1 MFQIESLGEG
11 VFDLG
16 CGGVPARAYDRF
28 TRRTLLLQRMEALS
42 PGELHLVRGY
52 LGIGRPNE
60 QGMTFQE
67 PAVRLNYSGPSG
79 AEKAYKSAIRK
90 L

>member
-1 MFQIESLGEG
+1 M
-11 VFDLG
+11 
-16 CGGVPARAYDRF
+16 
-28 TRRTLLLQRMEALS
+28 RRTLLLQRMEALS

-60 QGMTFQE
+60 HQE